1 MMSTFSISKRY
12 EVWQRPKTFW
22 SFSYRKVFRI
32 KLYGYQY
39 TRKHNIFYVYMK
51 QEFGSLNSNK
61 TQIKK
66 QWVQAFP
73 NYFDK
78 DKSFIIETAL
88 NFRKQKVRKKLDEL
102 KSQLKKLPNRIEDLE
117 LILSKISIDKFDWSL
132 HPNIRTGQKASELPT
147 KPLIISDEIKDKADG
162 TFYSFPN

>member
-51 QEFGSLNSNK
+51 QEIGSLNSNK

-66 QWVQAFP
+66 QC
-73 NYFDK
+73 
-78 DKSFIIETAL
+78 
-88 NFRKQKVRKKLDEL
+88 
-102 KSQLKKLPNRIEDLE
+102 
-117 LILSKISIDKFDWSL
+117 
-132 HPNIRTGQKASELPT
+132 
-147 KPLIISDEIKDKADG
+147 
-162 TFYSFPN
+162 